1 LRAGCGC
8 RRRSKPSRSRTWPVA
23 STANSG
29 PARVPAINRVRAD
42 LAGVRARSVE
52 VAAGVVDVV
61 DMTTPKVGELMPLR
75 PGHQAEFDIHE
86 V

>member
-1 LRAGCGC
+1 
-8 RRRSKPSRSRTWPVA
+8 
-23 STANSG
+23 
-29 PARVPAINRVRAD
+29 VPAINRVRVD
-42 LAGVRARSVE
+42 LAGARTRSVE

-75 PGHQAEFDIHE
+75 PGHQTEFDIQG